1 MNKSIRIGTRESKL
15 ALWQAKTVQKQLEDL
30 GYNTTLI
37 PLKSTGDLILDIPLY
52 KMKTVDVFTKT
63 LDDALLRGEIDIAVH
78 SMKDMSSTLPKGIVL
93 TAVLKRGSTS
103 DILVYKD
110 PINLGAKCTIATSSL
125 RRKAQWL
132 HRYPNHHLVSLR
144 GDVIQRLEELENKD
158 WDAAIFA
165 KAGLERID
173 ILPKEHI
180 ILDWMLPAPAQGAV
194 AIVANENNAFSIE
207 ATRKLNDESSFQI
220 TYVERMFLRDLESG
234 FSAPI
239 AALAHIKEDTIHL
252 EGNIF
257 SVDGKHK
264 LQVAKACPLS
274 EYATL
279 GQEAAQDILL
289 KGGKIML
296 DEMKEAVT
304 QSKNNN

>member
-1 MNKSIRIGTRESKL
+1 MNKNIRIGTRDSKL

-37 PLKSTGDLILDIPLY
+37 PVKSTGDLLLDIPLY
-52 KMKTVDVFTKT
+52 KMKSVDVFTKT

-78 SMKDMSSTLPKGIVL
+78 SMKDMPTTLPKGVVL

-110 PINLGAKCTIATSSL
+110 PINLGEKCTIATSSL

-132 HRYPNHHLVSLR
+132 HRYPNHNLVSLR
-144 GDVIQRLEELENKD
+144 GNVIQRLEELENKD
-158 WDAAIFA
+158 WNGAIFA
-165 KAGLERID
+165 KAGLERIG
-173 ILPKEHI
+173 ILPKEHS

-194 AIVANENNAFSIE
+194 AIVANKNNTFSIE
-207 ATRKLNDESSFQI
+207 ATKNLNDKSSFQI

-234 FSAPI
+234 YSAPI
-239 AALAHIKEDTIHL
+239 AALAHIKEDTMHL
-252 EGNIF
+252 EGNIY
-257 SVDGKHK
+257 SVDGTVK
-264 LQVAKACPLS
+264 LHVTKTCSLS
-274 EYATL
+274 EYTTL

-289 KGGKIML
+289 KGGKRML
-296 DEMKEAVT
+296 DEMKETVA
-304 QSKNNN
+304 QPKKI